1 MFSDADVASLAP
13 SARTPSIA
21 GKPSAPAGAPTP
33 GRPGGTGPAAAGEP
47 GGPPAGPG
55 FPPPDDGAP
64 APTTTEPGAGPAEPT
79 PTTAAPTT
87 EPPEAV
93 ERTFTSDGG
102 SVRATCPSAST
113 AKLLSASP
121 KKPYKVNDSDYGPG
135 SSVYAVFKHGNDLV
149 RLTVTCSG
157 GIPSAD

>member
-1 MFSDADVASLAP
+1 A
-13 SARTPSIA
+13 
-21 GKPSAPAGAPTP
+21 
-33 GRPGGTGPAAAGEP
+33 
-47 GGPPAGPG
+47 G
-55 FPPPDDGAP
+55 FPPPVDGAP
-64 APTTTEPGAGPAEPT
+64 NPTTTPPGGGPEEPE

-113 AKLLSASP
+113 AKLLSWSP
-121 KKPYKVNDSDYGPG
+121 TKPYKVNDVDEGPG
-135 SSVYAVFKHGNDLV
+135 SSAYAVFKHGNRLV

-157 GIPSAD
+157 GIPSVD